1 MLNGMLQ
8 VHELPCLVICCVPTM
23 CFHYMRLMMESN
35 VAERYLEDVIS
46 PVSIGFSTRANGLL

>member
-35 VAERYLEDVIS
+35 VAER
-46 PVSIGFSTRANGLL
+46 